1 MSNFSESVITLGKI
15 ETEFNCLY
23 GTKEMVQRLTQK
35 ERISQLLRL
44 CNRDS
49 VSFRGFQYLE
59 KKLILNTQ

>member
-1 MSNFSESVITLGKI
+1 MNNFSESAITLGRI

-35 ERISQLLRL
+35 ERISELLRL

-49 VSFRGFQYLE
+49 VSYHGFEYLE
-59 KKLILNTQ
+59 KKLILDNQ